1 MADNL
6 TKEQRHKNMQNIR
19 SKDTSIEIKFRKAL
33 FHAGFRYI
41 KNDKQM
47 IGKPDIILPK
57 YKTIIFIHG
66 CFWHRHE
73 NCKYATT
80 PSTNSD
86 FWQNKFLNT
95 AKRDKIEQQK
105 LKDAGWNII
114 IIWECEI
121 KHNFQVTLKNTI
133 SLLRLYV

>member
-1 MADNL
+1 MKLN
-6 TKEQRHKNMQNIR
+6 
-19 SKDTSIEIKFRKAL
+19 
-33 FHAGFRYI
+33 
-41 KNDKQM
+41 
-47 IGKPDIILPK
+47 LPK

-121 KHNFQVTLKNTI
+121 KHNFQVTLENTI

>member
-33 FHAGFRYI
+33 FHSGFRYI

-57 YKTIIFIHG
+57 YKTIIFVHG

-73 NCKYATT
+73 NCKYASS
-80 PSTNSD
+80 PSTNYD

-105 LKDAGWNII
+105 LKNAGWNII

-121 KHNFQVTLKNTI
+121 KHNFQETLDNTI
-133 SLLRLYV
+133 SLLRSYI

>member
-6 TKEQRHKNMQNIR
+6 TKEQRHRNMQNIR
-19 SKDTSIEIKFRKAL
+19 AKDTSIEIKFRKAL

-41 KNDKQM
+41 KNDKKM

-73 NCKYATT
+73 NCKYASS

-86 FWQNKFLNT
+86 FWQSKFANT
-95 AKRDKIEQQK
+95 VKRDKIEQQK
-105 LKDAGWNII
+105 LRDAGWNII

-121 KHNFQVTLKNTI
+121 KHNFQETLENTI
-133 SLLRLYV
+133 LLLHSYL

>member
-6 TKEQRHKNMQNIR
+6 TKAQRHKNMQNIR

-33 FHAGFRYI
+33 FHTGFRYI

-73 NCKYATT
+73 NCKYASS
-80 PSTNSD
+80 PSTNSN
-86 FWQNKFLNT
+86 FWQSKFANT
-95 AKRDKIEQQK
+95 VKRDKLEQQK
-105 LKDAGWNII
+105 LRDAGWNII

-121 KHNFQVTLKNTI
+121 KYNFQKTLENTI
-133 SLLRLYV
+133 LLLRSYL